1 MASSISNACACCA
14 GTGLRPARRD
24 TRAVTRAAASPD
36 GARESPRPRR
46 PDLRET
52 ITARALYEIAR
63 HRDPTA
69 PFEVR

>member
-24 TRAVTRAAASPD
+24 TRAAASPD

-52 ITARALYEIAR
+52 ITARARYEIAR